1 LRRFGG
7 SCRQGW
13 WAQSESAIASG
24 PFRGL
29 TDKWIMLNRVY
40 CTYFDHNYLS
50 RGLALY
56 HSLQRHAPGTRLW
69 VLCLSEACHRVLV
82 ALDLPGLVAVRL
94 EDFEAADLELAAT
107 RSSRSI
113 VEYYFTSTPAWML
126 HVWEREPDADWI
138 TYLDGDL
145 YFFASPEAVYSE
157 LTEATVA
164 IIPHRYAPNLTK
176 RHVFGTYNVG
186 WVGVRND
193 PDGIAVIKW
202 WRERCIEWCYDHV
215 DGDRYAD
222 QGYLG
227 SFSRLSTR
235 VKSVDNV
242 GANLAP
248 WNIANYRIDFRDGR
262 IMVGATPL
270 IFFHFQGLRRGLRWF
285 IFNSHRIFGAPFSR
299 DTREHIYRPYV
310 DELLAVEKI
319 TAPMLEVQE
328 TRPQARSHTVK
339 SRVRNVGIR
348 VFQLLDIVAGR
359 AFLVLRGM
367 AY

>member
-1 LRRFGG
+1 M
-7 SCRQGW
+7 
-13 WAQSESAIASG
+13 A
-24 PFRGL
+24 
-29 TDKWIMLNRVY
+29 NRVY

-56 HSLQRHAPGTRLW
+56 HSLLRHAPGARLW
-69 VLCLSEACHRVLV
+69 VLCLSEACHRVL
-82 ALDLPGLVAVRL
+82 ALLDLPGLVLVRL
-94 EDFEAADLELAAT
+94 ADFEAADPEVAAT
-107 RSSRSI
+107 KSTRST
-113 VEYYFTSTPAWML
+113 VEYYFTCTPAWML
-126 HVWEREPDADWI
+126 HVADREPDAEWI

-157 LTEATVA
+157 LGSAAVA

-176 RHVFGTYNVG
+176 RRVFGTYNVG
-186 WVGVRND
+186 WVGARNE

-202 WRERCIEWCYDHV
+202 WRQRCIEWCHDYV

-222 QGYLG
+222 QGYLD

-235 VKSVDNV
+235 VKAVENV

-248 WNIANYRIDFRDGR
+248 WNIANYRIDFRDGLVT
-262 IMVGATPL
+262 IDAIHPL
-270 IFFHFQGLRRGLRWF
+270 IFFHFQGLRKGLLWF

-299 DTREHIYRPYV
+299 HTREHIYRPYV

-319 TAPMLEVQE
+319 TGPMLKVEAI
-328 TRPQARSHTVK
+328 RPQARSHTLK
-339 SRVRNVGIR
+339 SRVRNVGILA
-348 VFQLLDIVAGR
+348 FQLLDIVAGR
-359 AFLVLRGM
+359 AFLVLRGT